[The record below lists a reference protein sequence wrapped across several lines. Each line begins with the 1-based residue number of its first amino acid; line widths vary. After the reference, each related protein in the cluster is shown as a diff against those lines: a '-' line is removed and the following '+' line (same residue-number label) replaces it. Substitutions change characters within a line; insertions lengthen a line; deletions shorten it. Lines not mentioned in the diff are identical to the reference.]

1 MVQWGRSNPGPLRP
15 WQLNISPVGET
26 LFLMKIK
33 TQAGTL
39 GSMPNK
45 YYK

>member
-1 MVQWGRSNPGPLRP
+1 MVQWGRSNPGPLLP
-15 WQLNISPVGET
+15 WHLNISPVGET

-45 YYK
+45 